1 LPLHVQK
8 EPFTDAR
15 LRGWRRTLQSE
26 NRDGLGSQDGHP
38 EEPVRGNRPI
48 RTKEIVMIHQIVK
61 VGQME
66 IRYLVDGAQ
75 KGGLG
80 LFEMKVPAGA
90 HVPPPHSHSNNEE
103 CVYVLEGVLRYSVDD
118 ETRDLK
124 PGEWMSTPRGSVH
137 HFSNPG
143 SETARTLVMLT
154 PDIGEQFFRD
164 VGALAGAGGPPDR
177 AKLMEVMT
185 RYGLVRAAPKQAP
198 RVTDGQ
204 TVS

>member
-1 LPLHVQK
+1 MSR
-8 EPFTDAR
+8 E
-15 LRGWRRTLQSE
+15 
-26 NRDGLGSQDGHP
+26 
-38 EEPVRGNRPI
+38 
-48 RTKEIVMIHQIVK
+48 IVK
-61 VGQME
+61 VGQIE
-66 IRYLVDGAQ
+66 VRYLVDGSHRD
-75 KGGLG
+75 GLG
-80 LFEMKVPAGA
+80 LFEMKVPVGA

-164 VGALAGAGGPPDR
+164 VGAVAAAGGPPDR
-177 AKLMEVMT
+177 AKLLEVMA
-185 RYGLVRAAPKQAP
+185 RYGLVPALPTQRPHAGNGQAA
-198 RVTDGQ
+198 
-204 TVS
+204 S